1 MTEINKSALDAMTDQ
16 EMADAAQAIIAR
28 AIRICTAA
36 QHRACGYAAK
46 IPAAQ
51 PVVAP
56 LADCV
61 GHLWQ
66 AHAAATTA
74 AVLMPGVTPAFGGD
88 K

>member
-1 MTEINKSALDAMTDQ
+1 MTEINKAALDAMTDQ
-16 EMADAAQAIIAR
+16 ELADAVQAAIAR
-28 AIRICTAA
+28 AIRLSTAA
-36 QHRACGYAAK
+36 QHRACGYAAT

-66 AHAAATTA
+66 AHADATTA
-74 AVLMPGVTPAFGGD
+74 ANAMPGITPAFGGD